1 MNEIKELTS
10 ELEKSFKEKGLF
22 DELRKLVNDALE
34 MTDEQVK
41 NLLLAF
47 RSPLVIPSGQVQNVM
62 NRKNEDGTVDERID
76 VAKLQSEISWCPTA
90 IFHGNVTMGMWRR
103 VVEIEALNR
112 DLADVNLSMVM
123 SAIAN
128 RVADIPI
135 DVPIPVEEEVMDE
148 VDAEIQ
154 KEKVVKAVELAPP
167 TGFTT
172 KTIPDCLRKKVIELH
187 NQGVAWHRIE
197 KELGLKQN
205 RGMTATYIY
214 NKATRAGK

>member
-112 DLADVNLSMVM
+112 DLADINLSKVM

-135 DVPIPVEEEVMDE
+135 DVPIPVEEDE